1 MGADERCGTASGH
14 RRRER
19 LVIAAATGAV
29 DEVEALPEALRELSG
44 PPV

>member
-1 MGADERCGTASGH
+1 MEPRPDTDAA
-14 RRRER
+14 ER
-19 LVIAAATGAV
+19 LMIAAATGAV